1 MANQVNDIMT
11 KWFIQ
16 AEESKGR
23 AELEEELEMFYH
35 LQNSMEEEKSCFE
48 CMPIE
53 GDDEALLKKLV
64 KFYNPEVLTALE
76 LKYMVDYNE
85 EDEELVRFLKEVYST
100 LIVYLDL
107 MEDRGYEFYQS
118 LEFYLAVYQFFAM
131 FKNQQF
137 GLKNELKRITK
148 RLLEHFYESGS
159 ICLYLIFCEL
169 HPYMVTP
176 EMFPICKPLSEEMN
190 IKDQLKFIRKCGG
203 EYYLLLLK
211 NRVKVGYLLNYLNPP
226 LDPPCN

>member
-16 AEESKGR
+16 DEER
-23 AELEEELEMFYH
+23 AELEEALEMFYQ
-35 LQNSMEEEKSCFE
+35 LQNSVEEEKSCFE

-64 KFYNPEVLTALE
+64 KFYHPEVLTALE

-85 EDEELVRFLKEVYST
+85 EDEELVSFIKEVYST

-107 MEDRGYEFYQS
+107 MEDQKYSFEQTH
-118 LEFYLAVYQFFAM
+118 EFYLVVYQFFAM

-169 HPYMVTP
+169 QPYMVTP
-176 EMFPICKPLSEEMN
+176 EMFPICKSLSEEMN
-190 IKDQLKFIRKCGG
+190 IEDQLKFIRKCGG
-203 EYYLLLLK
+203 EFYLLFLK
-211 NRVKVGYLLNYLNPP
+211 NRVKVGYLLNYLSSNPP
-226 LDPPCN
+226 CDPPCDN